1 MFGGMHPDIY
11 WQEESFEEELRQG
24 MQNWKK
30 SQALKSHGD
39 RTNTFPAANGQQEM
53 SLLITNPFL

>member
-1 MFGGMHPDIY
+1 MFDGM
-11 WQEESFEEELRQG
+11 QKESCEEELRQG

>member
-1 MFGGMHPDIY
+1 MFDGMHPDIY
-11 WQEESFEEELRQG
+11 RKLRRRAQAGNAELG
-24 MQNWKK
+24 K

>member
-1 MFGGMHPDIY
+1 MHPDIY
-11 WQEESFEEELRQG
+11 RKLRRRAQAGNAELG
-24 MQNWKK
+24 K